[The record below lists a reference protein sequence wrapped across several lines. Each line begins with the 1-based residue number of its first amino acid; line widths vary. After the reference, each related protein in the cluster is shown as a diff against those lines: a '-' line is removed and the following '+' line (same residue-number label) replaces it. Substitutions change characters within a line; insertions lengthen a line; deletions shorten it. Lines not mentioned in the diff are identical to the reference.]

1 MPKKRTKVKSAASIK
16 RDLEITERELRHIT
30 EFQWVYAKRML
41 RFGFFSWVFGLLL
54 FFFILVIRGLE
65 FLGRLTLAYPLLI
78 IAIAVPIFITAFFV
92 HKFSVQIKRLERV
105 RKLLLTEY
113 EGAIL
118 KRASNL
124 IKKK

>member
-1 MPKKRTKVKSAASIK
+1 MPKKRSQIKSATVIK
-16 RDLEITERELRHIT
+16 RDLEITERELRHVT

-65 FLGRLTLAYPLLI
+65 FLGGLSLAYPLLI
-78 IAIAVPIFITAFFV
+78 IAIAVPVLITAFSV
-92 HKFSVQIKRLERV
+92 HKFNAKIKRFERI
-105 RKLLLTEY
+105 RKLLLMEY
-113 EGAIL
+113 ERAIL
-118 KRASNL
+118 KRTNSL

>member
-1 MPKKRTKVKSAASIK
+1 MPKKRSQIKSATVIK

-65 FLGRLTLAYPLLI
+65 FLGRLSLAYPLLI
-78 IAIAVPIFITAFFV
+78 IAIAVPIFITAFSV
-92 HKFSVQIKRLERV
+92 RKFNAKLKRLERV
-105 RKLLLTEY
+105 RKLLLTDY
-113 EGAIL
+113 ERAIL
-118 KRASNL
+118 KRTSTL